1 MQPIG
6 LTLKNIRVN
15 PYTQKP
21 SGEIM
26 LVHYC
31 LACGRISCNRV
42 AGDDNAYAI
51 ICLLKESRP
60 VDELAAIKLEEL
72 NIGLLTPD
80 NEDLVARALL
90 GNQYQSFL
98 GEEGRK
104 VFELKNHLP
113 CIGEHSK
120 IRV

>member
-6 LTLKNIRVN
+6 LTLKNTRVN
-15 PYTQKP
+15 PYTQKT

-51 ICLLKESRP
+51 ICLLKENRR
-60 VDELAAIKLEEL
+60 VDDLASGKLLDL
-72 NIGLLTPD
+72 NIHLLTTD
-80 NEDLVARALL
+80 DEDVVSRALL

-98 GEEGRK
+98 GE
-104 VFELKNHLP
+104 
-113 CIGEHSK
+113 
-120 IRV
+120 